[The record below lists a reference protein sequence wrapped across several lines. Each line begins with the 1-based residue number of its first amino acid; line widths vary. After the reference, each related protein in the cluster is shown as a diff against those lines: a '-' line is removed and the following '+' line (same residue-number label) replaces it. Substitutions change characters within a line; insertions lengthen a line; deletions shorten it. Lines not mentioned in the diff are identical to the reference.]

1 MGKYSDKSLKVSRK
15 YLLHAKFEVAERIW
29 FYLIPTAQGRVK
41 WLRKHKKLA
50 MLGEHVH
57 WQPRKYPTDGNMLKV
72 HDNVAI
78 ASNVEFTMHDII
90 HWIFDGMEGHRCFQ
104 EFADCIEINENVF
117 IGAGAR
123 ILPGVSVGP
132 NAIVAAGAIVNKDVL
147 PGTVVGGVPARVI
160 GSFEDLMKN
169 RKMYSDMIQSVIM
182 LVLLLRMYEIKQK
195 QLKIKIGYFV
205 MLGLLGVIV
214 AWNQLVFYFTTTTE
228 ARSILLYVGIDLFKK
243 YFPLGAGLATFGTA
257 AAQKY
262 YSPVYGIYGL
272 SNRHG
277 FTFDNPLYLT
287 DNFWPAVIGETGL
300 IGLVVFLV
308 TLYFAFKYLY
318 KKCNQTNMSRMIIIF
333 FIVTIL
339 SSSIATSIFAQNAT
353 VADIFYICMIPAI
366 LRRERIIYG

>member
-169 RKMYSDMIQSVIM
+169 RKMYSDMIQSVKANNI
-182 LVLLLRMYEIKQK
+182 
-195 QLKIKIGYFV
+195 
-205 MLGLLGVIV
+205 
-214 AWNQLVFYFTTTTE
+214 E
-228 ARSILLYVGIDLFKK
+228 A
-243 YFPLGAGLATFGTA
+243 
-257 AAQKY
+257 
-262 YSPVYGIYGL
+262 
-272 SNRHG
+272 
-277 FTFDNPLYLT
+277 
-287 DNFWPAVIGETGL
+287 GENG
-300 IGLVVFLV
+300 
-308 TLYFAFKYLY
+308 
-318 KKCNQTNMSRMIIIF
+318 
-333 FIVTIL
+333 
-339 SSSIATSIFAQNAT
+339 
-353 VADIFYICMIPAI
+353 
-366 LRRERIIYG
+366 EEH

>member
-1 MGKYSDKSLKVSRK
+1 MNEKFLEVGDVMQILGISRSAAYKLMRQINSELEKKGYIVIRGKVSRK

-169 RKMYSDMIQSVIM
+169 RKMYSDMIQSVKANNIDVDDF
-182 LVLLLRMYEIKQK
+182 LWNEFSKNH
-195 QLKIKIGYFV
+195 KI
-205 MLGLLGVIV
+205 
-214 AWNQLVFYFTTTTE
+214 E
-228 ARSILLYVGIDLFKK
+228 A
-243 YFPLGAGLATFGTA
+243 
-257 AAQKY
+257 
-262 YSPVYGIYGL
+262 
-272 SNRHG
+272 
-277 FTFDNPLYLT
+277 
-287 DNFWPAVIGETGL
+287 GENG
-300 IGLVVFLV
+300 
-308 TLYFAFKYLY
+308 
-318 KKCNQTNMSRMIIIF
+318 
-333 FIVTIL
+333 
-339 SSSIATSIFAQNAT
+339 
-353 VADIFYICMIPAI
+353 
-366 LRRERIIYG
+366 EEH

>member
-1 MGKYSDKSLKVSRK
+1 M
-15 YLLHAKFEVAERIW
+15 
-29 FYLIPTAQGRVK
+29 PTRRSMAVRRRRRTRGGSIRSWLSNANK

-169 RKMYSDMIQSVIM
+169 RK
-182 LVLLLRMYEIKQK
+182 IK
-195 QLKIKIGYFV
+195 
-205 MLGLLGVIV
+205 
-214 AWNQLVFYFTTTTE
+214 VFNC
-228 ARSILLYVGIDLFKK
+228 KK
-243 YFPLGAGLATFGTA
+243 
-257 AAQKY
+257 
-262 YSPVYGIYGL
+262 
-272 SNRHG
+272 R
-277 FTFDNPLYLT
+277 
-287 DNFWPAVIGETGL
+287 
-300 IGLVVFLV
+300 
-308 TLYFAFKYLY
+308 
-318 KKCNQTNMSRMIIIF
+318 
-333 FIVTIL
+333 
-339 SSSIATSIFAQNAT
+339 
-353 VADIFYICMIPAI
+353 
-366 LRRERIIYG
+366 